1 MKSFCA
7 IALCAFA
14 SPGFAGCV
22 DVGSPAFVNTPQ
34 TLRLCLGEQCE
45 IATLTRACGNVHYAS
60 EDYSAET
67 ATWAFEQRYNR
78 GDGAKQNAF
87 FVRREPIDPDRRAFG
102 EISGQKVWL
111 QVHGVELDPAHAGQ
125 LTCIP
130 VSSTGA
136 CEFIGDTVAGLST
149 R

>member
-22 DVGSPAFVNTPQ
+22 DVGSPTFVNTPQ
-34 TLRLCLGEQCE
+34 TVRLCLGEQCE
-45 IATLTRACGNVHYAS
+45 FATLTRACGNVQYAS

-67 ATWAFEQRYNR
+67 ATWVLAQRYR
-78 GDGAKQNAF
+78 REDGAQENAF
-87 FVRREPIDPDRRAFG
+87 SVRREPIEPHRRAFG
-102 EISGQKVWL
+102 EIRGRKVWL
-111 QVHGVELDPAHAGQ
+111 QVHGVELDPAEAGQ

-136 CEFIGDTVAGLST
+136 CEFIGDTVAGLSK